1 MSKKAEEFFDIP
13 QVQKIGIYA
22 IRNKSNN
29 KYYIG
34 SSVNVY
40 NRMLTHARSILR
52 YGGINIH
59 MAKDLKK
66 KDYKNLE
73 FIVLKTFEDG
83 VITDRKLRDKEWKM
97 ILKYQSH
104 ISGYNKAG
112 THGNGCFSEEQLLYC
127 PVVKASKKKEA
138 KKEARKG
145 NYDRV
150 SATLPKGTTE
160 RIKAL
165 GLSIN
170 GFINDLVLAELE
182 RLERDKSSEP
192 PF

>member
-1 MSKKAEEFFDIP
+1 
-13 QVQKIGIYA
+13 
-22 IRNKSNN
+22 
-29 KYYIG
+29 
-34 SSVNVY
+34 
-40 NRMLTHARSILR
+40 
-52 YGGINIH
+52 
-59 MAKDLKK
+59 
-66 KDYKNLE
+66 
-73 FIVLKTFEDG
+73 
-83 VITDRKLRDKEWKM
+83 M

-104 ISGYNKAG
+104 ITGYNKEG

-127 PVVKASKKKEA
+127 PVVKVSKKKETKKEA
-138 KKEARKG
+138 KKE
-145 NYDRV
+145 NCDRI
-150 SATLPKGTTE
+150 SAILPKGTTE

>member
-112 THGNGCFSEEQLLYC
+112 THGNGYFSEEQLLYC
-127 PVVKASKKKEA
+127 PVVKVSKKKETRKEA
-138 KKEARKG
+138 KKE

-182 RLERDKSSEP
+182 RLENNKTSEP